1 MTLTPKFYNSLT
13 RKVES
18 FQPLKAD
25 KVKMYTCGPTV
36 YDYAHIGN
44 FRAYV
49 FEDILRRTLEYAGFE
64 ITQVM
69 NLTDVDDKTIANAR
83 KQGIAL
89 TDYTAK
95 YKEAFFEDI
104 RTLRIKQAEHYPEAT
119 KHVDKMIEIVQRLL
133 AKGYAYRA
141 EDGSVYF
148 SIAAFPDYGQL
159 VNIDPAQLQTSA
171 RVKNDEYEKESLADF
186 ALWKAHSPEDGD
198 VGWDSPWGFGRP
210 GWHIECS
217 AMSECYLGKTFDIH
231 TGGVDNMFPHHE
243 DEIAQSEAAN
253 GCRFVNYWLHCAH
266 LIVEGEKMSKSLG
279 NFYTL
284 RELLEQGFS
293 GRELRY
299 VLMSTHYRQQL
310 NFTMKGCHDART
322 ALRRVD
328 EMVYRLQEP
337 ERGNNSQKNV
347 EARTVTELIE
357 KNEKEFTDCLLDD
370 LNISGA
376 LGALF
381 RLIRSVN
388 KLLDEHSLDASEAEQ
403 VRNYLQR
410 CDKVLGVLDIEDKQ
424 TEIPEYVK
432 YRLEERQQ
440 ARKAKDF
447 KKADAIR
454 DELKAEGWVI
464 EDTPKGPIVKN
475 V

>member
-104 RTLRIKQAEHYPEAT
+104 RTLRIKQAEYYPEAT

-133 AKGYAYRA
+133 TKGYAYRA

-186 ALWKAHSPEDGD
+186 ALWKAHTPEDGD

-424 TEIPEYVK
+424 KEIPEYVK
-432 YRLEERQQ
+432 HRLEERQQ

>member
-13 RKVES
+13 RKVEA

-186 ALWKAHSPEDGD
+186 ALWKAHTPEDGD

-424 TEIPEYVK
+424 KEIPEYVK
-432 YRLEERQQ
+432 HRLEERQQ